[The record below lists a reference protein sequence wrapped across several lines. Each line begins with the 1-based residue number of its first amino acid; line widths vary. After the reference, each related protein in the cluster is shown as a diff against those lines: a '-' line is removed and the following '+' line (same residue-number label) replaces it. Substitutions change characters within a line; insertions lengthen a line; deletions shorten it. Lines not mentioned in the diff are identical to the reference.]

1 MGGRQEQV
9 VDKEPFDSR
18 LVSEFSI
25 GDLVS
30 YMKTP
35 LVGWQDVREYGFIEK
50 IYSQEIGR
58 EREFMFAKII
68 KTDGSTENFMLSC
81 LTLESKNNKDIEK

>member
-1 MGGRQEQV
+1 M

-35 LVGWQDVREYGFIEK
+35 IVGWQDVREYGFIEK
-50 IYSQEIGR
+50 IYSQELGH

-81 LTLESKNNKDIEK
+81 LTLESKNSKDVEK